1 MWASV
6 PVLLD
11 VLACGRLRLSPNKLA
26 AYLKL
31 LVSNSR
37 KHQEYL
43 AEMFPVLRVDAS
55 TLARHEVA
63 GYGIGNKT
71 IDWIIGPVNG
81 RTMLVDAKRRYKDFL
96 AQMEGISDA
105 NIPEPA
111 HDPALL
117 FRSVQEKF
125 REANPDFALQ
135 GAWVVTDI
143 KQGEADLTKAFQEM
157 DAAKVHFAILG
168 DEQGDVCLLTRRQED
183 RGFLLGIFGVGEGDR
198 FQFKRQS
205 AM

>member
-1 MWASV
+1 MQIFLNRPMILHCFFA
-6 PVLLD
+6 
-11 VLACGRLRLSPNKLA
+11 
-26 AYLKL
+26 
-31 LVSNSR
+31 VSKKNSER
-37 KHQEYL
+37 PIQN
-43 AEMFPVLRVDAS
+43 S
-55 TLARHEVA
+55 
-63 GYGIGNKT
+63 
-71 IDWIIGPVNG
+71 
-81 RTMLVDAKRRYKDFL
+81 
-96 AQMEGISDA
+96 
-105 NIPEPA
+105 
-111 HDPALL
+111 
-117 FRSVQEKF
+117 
-125 REANPDFALQ
+125 ALQ